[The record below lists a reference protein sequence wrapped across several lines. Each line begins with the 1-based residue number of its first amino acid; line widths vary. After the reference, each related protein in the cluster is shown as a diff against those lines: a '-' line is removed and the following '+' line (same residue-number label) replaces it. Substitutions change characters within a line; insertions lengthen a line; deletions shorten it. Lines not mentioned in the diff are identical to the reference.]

1 MIDLVREDF
10 DQGWCIVQQFERKNN
25 FAASQE
31 ARREHFISWPRAKTQ
46 LIPIRTQ
53 LVRK

>member
-1 MIDLVREDF
+1 MIDFMRKDF
-10 DQGWCIVQQFERKNN
+10 NQGWRIIEEFLGKNN

-31 ARREHFISWPRAKTQ
+31 ARREHFIPRARAKTQ

-53 LVRK
+53 LVPE